1 MKKSYL
7 KMAIGIDI
15 GGSNTK
21 IALVNTKG
29 EISGYTKFKTLDNN
43 DNRTDFLNKLFSK
56 ISSIISNTEGNII
69 GIGVSMLGFQME
81 DGSGTYHSANVPK
94 FNRFNIR
101 RPLHNRF
108 NLPVIVTN
116 DLTAHSFAEYYYG
129 NGNRCERFL
138 NVAMGTGIG
147 ATMILKGEP
156 VLLFGGTTGDCG
168 RIILDP
174 SSKIKC
180 GGNVFGSAEALCGTK
195 GIELLAKSYYPP
207 GKEFV
212 SHDIIAAAREGKDEI
227 AVEVMQKIGEYM
239 GLLLA
244 NLSFIFLPQII
255 TISGGTTKAGLPLI
269 ETCKNHFN
277 DLAGSYHRMLKV
289 SIIEEG
295 IEIREGKLGSEAGVI
310 GGAVPI
316 LKPYFFKSKHM
327 RMQFDNEEIAHSPP
341 HGL

>member
-1 MKKSYL
+1 MKICDL
-7 KMAIGIDI
+7 KVAIGIDI
-15 GGSNTK
+15 GGTYTK

-29 EISGYTKFKTLDNN
+29 EISGYTKFKTLDDNN
-43 DNRTDFLNKLFSK
+43 DRADFLDKLFIK
-56 ISSIISNTEGNII
+56 ISSTISNTESNVI
-69 GIGVSMLGFQME
+69 GIGVSMLGLQME

-101 RPLHNRF
+101 RPLHDRF
-108 NLPVIVTN
+108 NLPVTVTN
-116 DLTAHSFAEYYYG
+116 DLTSHSLAEYYYG
-129 NGNRCERFL
+129 SGNRCERFL

-168 RIILDP
+168 RVILDP

-212 SHDIIAAAREGKDEI
+212 SYDIIASAREGKDEI
-227 AVEVMQKIGEYM
+227 AVKVMQKIGEYM

-244 NLSFIFLPQII
+244 NLSFIFFPQII
-255 TISGGTTKAGLPLI
+255 AISGGTTEAGPPFI
-269 ETCKNHFN
+269 ETCKDHFN
-277 DLAGSYHRMLKV
+277 NLAGDFHRMLKV
-289 SIIEEG
+289 SIREEG
-295 IEIREGKLGSEAGVI
+295 IEIREGKLGNKAGVI

-316 LKPYFFKSKHM
+316 LKSYFVKY
-327 RMQFDNEEIAHSPP
+327 
-341 HGL
+341 G